1 MQLVTVS
8 NQPRFT
14 MTKPNNVVQLA
25 DYRKKPERRP
35 SPILQKLWADMEAT
49 LAGLE
54 QDLAGK

>member
-35 SPILQKLWADMEAT
+35 SPILQKLWADMEAA

>member
-1 MQLVTVS
+1 VTVS

-35 SPILQKLWADMEAT
+35 SPILQKLWADMEAA
-49 LAGLE
+49 LAATSE
-54 QDLAGK
+54 DVV

>member
-1 MQLVTVS
+1 VQLVTVS

-35 SPILQKLWADMEAT
+35 SPILQKLWADMEAA

>member
-1 MQLVTVS
+1 VTVS

-35 SPILQKLWADMEAT
+35 SPILQKLWADMEAA